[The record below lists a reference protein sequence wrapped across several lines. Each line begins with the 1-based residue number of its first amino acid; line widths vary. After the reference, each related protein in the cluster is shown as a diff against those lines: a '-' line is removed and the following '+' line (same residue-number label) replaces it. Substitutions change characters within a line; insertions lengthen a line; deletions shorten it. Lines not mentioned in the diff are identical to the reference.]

1 LINRTKKKLMEG
13 KAVVG
18 TIVSLDNEAT
28 AGVMS
33 KAGFDFILID
43 TQHTPIGPDS
53 LSSIIMRLQPTESD
67 IVVRVVYNEP
77 WYINMAYD
85 VGADGVIV
93 PMTNNPDDVRR
104 AVSASKYPPDGVRSW
119 GPKNTAKYD
128 APPGYWAR
136 ANDELMVWPQIETV
150 EAVEN
155 VDEILQVDGVD
166 GIMIGPTDLTLSL
179 GLPRSYPPE
188 LPEAEERINYVLS
201 KCKEYKVPFGHF
213 TSTYEIAEKW
223 LRRGGQIVTVGSDLG
238 FMADGAN
245 GMSAAATKLLSEL

>member
-1 LINRTKKKLMEG
+1 MKNKTKEKLRDG

-28 AGVMS
+28 AGAMS

-67 IVVRVVYNEP
+67 IVVRVIYNEP

-85 VGADGVIV
+85 VGADGVII
-93 PMTNNPDDVRR
+93 PMTNTPDDVRR
-104 AVSASKYPPDGVRSW
+104 AVTASKYPPDGVRSW

-128 APPGYWAR
+128 DPPGYWAR
-136 ANDELMVWPQIETV
+136 ANEELMVWPQIETV

-155 VDEILQVDGVD
+155 IDEILQVDGVD
-166 GIMIGPTDLTLSL
+166 AIMIGPTDLTLSL
-179 GLPRSYPPE
+179 GLPKSFPPE
-188 LPEAEERINYVLS
+188 LPEAEEKISYVLS
-201 KCKEYKVPFGHF
+201 KCKEHKVPFGHF
-213 TSTYEIAEKW
+213 TSTYEVAEKW
-223 LRRGGQIVTVGSDLG
+223 LGRGGQIATIGSDLG
-238 FMADGAN
+238 FMTVGAN
-245 GMSAAATKLLSEL
+245 EMSAAADKLLSKL